1 MAITQHWLSDSPT
14 ALHNK
19 CMPPSFDTLIWG
31 HGRRT
36 EAFLQKYMESM
47 RFSGLEIPRGTNLW
61 MHDEHFLATAE
72 LCYKVGVPRDFVRG
86 FAPIVHGDK
95 AMTSN
100 LTWMVQAKG
109 HWLRLVTKVASRS
122 ETGRP

>member
-1 MAITQHWLSDSPT
+1 MDASL
-14 ALHNK
+14 
-19 CMPPSFDTLIWG
+19 DTLIWG

-47 RFSGLEIPRGTNLW
+47 RFSGLEIPRGTQLW

-72 LCYKVGVPRDFVRG
+72 LVYKIGVPRDFVRG

-95 AMTSN
+95 AITSHMA
-100 LTWMVQAKG
+100 WMVQAKG
-109 HWLRLVTKVASRS
+109 HWLRLLTKVASRS
-122 ETGRP
+122 EPGLP